1 MTAVGANGGAGGR
14 PRKPRHLHLVQGTF
28 RPDRHGTDAET
39 PKPSNESPEPP
50 PFMTPRG
57 AEIFTGLGTILAG
70 MGMASADHVAMM
82 YLLALRIEEVE
93 QHQGVVEDLGY
104 TFMTTNTA
112 GEIVPKV
119 RPEARLRSDAMRHLQ
134 SLLHEFGLS
143 PAAISKVSAAP
154 QQSANPFAD
163 FA

>member
-1 MTAVGANGGAGGR
+1 MGANGGAGGR
-14 PRKPRHLHLVQGTF
+14 PRKPRHLHVVNGTY
-28 RPDRHGTDAET
+28 RPDRHGPEETT
-39 PKPSNESPEPP
+39 PKPSEEAPEPP
-50 PFMTPRG
+50 PFMSERG
-57 AEIFTGLGTILAG
+57 AEIFRGLSTILAG
-70 MGMASADHVAMM
+70 MGMASKDHALML
-82 YLLALRIEEVE
+82 YLAALRVEEVE
-93 QHQGVVEDLGY
+93 QHQAVVEDMGY

-119 RPEARLRSDAMRHLQ
+119 RPEARLRADSMRHLQ

-154 QQSANPFAD
+154 KAPENPFAD